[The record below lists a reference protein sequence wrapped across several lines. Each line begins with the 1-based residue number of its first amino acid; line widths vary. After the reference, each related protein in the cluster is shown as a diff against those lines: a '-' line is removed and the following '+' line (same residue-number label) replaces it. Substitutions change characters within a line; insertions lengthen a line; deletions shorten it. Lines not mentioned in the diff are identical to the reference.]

1 MVDGFEFIKKLLR
14 EGLLTEALPD
24 IYGDVDLIYDKY
36 FREDI
41 STIEAFGRVSG
52 DMFKRTS
59 SDTSILKSDICV
71 KAHELNPC
79 EISINKVG
87 NSYSP
92 INKVIN
98 ISVNTGALGF
108 VMKYDGNLDYASDM
122 VEDDKRNKL
131 LNEFT
136 ESKFKGSIHHELL
149 HWVDDTLNN
158 RHINKKLDK
167 ASEVGRDKYFKGK
180 DVNMSKFE
188 IQAQMGNIMQLKK
201 RLGDNWDYITFKN
214 MIDLSPPLVVIY
226 DRLNGDD
233 RDKWVRQLKTR
244 MYREGL
250 LGSKM
255 FNT

>member
-1 MVDGFEFIKKLLR
+1 MKSYIKKLLR

-24 IYGDVDLIYDKY
+24 IYDDVDLIYDKY

-41 STIEAFGRVSG
+41 STIEAFGRISG
-52 DMFKRTS
+52 DMFKRAS

-79 EISINKVG
+79 EININKVD

-92 INKVIN
+92 INSIIN
-98 ISVNTGALGF
+98 ISISKGALGF
-108 VMKYDGNLDYASDM
+108 VMDYDGNLDYASDM
-122 VEDDKRNKL
+122 IEDNNRNKL

-136 ESKFKGSIHHELL
+136 ESKVKGSIHHELL

-158 RHINKKLDK
+158 KHLKKKLDK
-167 ASEVGRDKYFKGK
+167 TNEVGSDKYFKGK

-201 RLGDNWDYITFKN
+201 RFGDNWDYITFKN
-214 MIDLSPPLVVIY
+214 MIDLSPALGVIY

-250 LGSKM
+250 LGRNM
-255 FNT
+255 FNS